1 MMWTIWEAIDR
12 RGVGVLT
19 DARRRLQKRL
29 RAKLDQ
35 KLNMLEQNGA
45 NLSTGLLGGPGVGG
59 QRHIYELKI
68 MGRVALRPLLCKGP
82 IKMGDE
88 WTFLFWAVERDNQ
101 MCPEDAPSRAEA
113 VRLQIVSDPTKRR
126 IYDDSAE

>member
-1 MMWTIWEAIDR
+1 MWTIWEAIDR

-19 DARRRLQKRL
+19 DARRRLQKPQ

-35 KLNMLEQNGA
+35 KLDMLEQNGP
-45 NLSTGLLGGPGVGG
+45 NLSPGLLSGPGVGR

-68 MGRVALRPLLCKGP
+68 RGRVALRPLLCKGP
-82 IKMGDE
+82 IDMENE
-88 WTFLFWAVERDNQ
+88 WTFLVWAEERDNQ
-101 MCPEDAPSRAEA
+101 MRPAGAPEEAE
-113 VRLQIVSDPTKRR
+113 RIRSEILRDRTRRR